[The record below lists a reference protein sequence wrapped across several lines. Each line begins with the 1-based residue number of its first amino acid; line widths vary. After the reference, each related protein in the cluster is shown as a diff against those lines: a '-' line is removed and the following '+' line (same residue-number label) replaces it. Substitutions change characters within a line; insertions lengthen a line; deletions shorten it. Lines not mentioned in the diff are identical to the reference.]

1 MKCKDCACYKDNWCT
16 MVTDSPDPDMERDCG
31 HFIRA
36 QRWIPTKEQMPENFG
51 RYLVSDGSKVREA
64 IFMTLDMFK
73 IYHLPVGWYYA
84 NHYYHSFDPCHDFI
98 THWMPLPEPPE
109 VSE

>member
-1 MKCKDCACYKDNWCT
+1 MKCRDCACYKDEWCS

-36 QRWIPTKEQMPENFG
+36 QRWIPTKERMPENFG
-51 RYLVSDGSKVREA
+51 GYLVSDGSMVREA
-64 IFMTLDMFK
+64 ILMTPDMFK
-73 IYHLPVGWYYA
+73 IYYLPVGWYYE
-84 NHYYHSFDPCHDFI
+84 NHYDHSFDPCHDFI

-109 VSE
+109 VN